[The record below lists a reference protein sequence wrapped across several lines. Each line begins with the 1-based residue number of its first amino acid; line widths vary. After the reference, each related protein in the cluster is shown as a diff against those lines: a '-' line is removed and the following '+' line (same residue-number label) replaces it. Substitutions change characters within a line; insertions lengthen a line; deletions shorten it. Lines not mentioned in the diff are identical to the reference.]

1 MDAKDFI
8 FNGQSLSDYG
18 FIIGSFGD
26 DGTVTPGGISYTMTN
41 VPSNDRKYISSM
53 KYDSTIEFTFSIV
66 KYDCNV
72 NHIEPVDRYEDSA
85 IHKWLEREGFHSLSF
100 CQDDYENI
108 HYNAYISISPKIIA
122 GRTYGYDLQV
132 TTDNVYA
139 YDFECE
145 YDFNVEADIEY
156 SIITSSDKCG
166 YIYPKIVI
174 TPFENGEL
182 IFNIKEDT
190 NQSPTK
196 FKNVKSGQV
205 ITMDCELQII
215 EGIDI
220 DNFNWL
226 FPRLLQDYD
235 DTYNTFT
242 TSLPCNVK
250 ISYVPRK
257 KVMF

>member
-85 IHKWLEREGFHSLSF
+85 MHKWLEREGFHSLSF

-122 GRTYGYDLQV
+122 GRTYGYKLV
-132 TTDNVYA
+132 ATTDNVYA
-139 YDFECE
+139 YDFKCE
-145 YDFNVEADIEY
+145 YEFDINANEEY
-156 SIITSSDKCG
+156 ILFTSSDKCG
-166 YIYPKIVI
+166 YIYPKIEI
-174 TPFENGEL
+174 TPLESGNL
-182 IFNIKEDT
+182 SLTIKED
-190 NQSPTK
+190 NEQNSSV
-196 FKNVKSGQV
+196 FNNVTEN
-205 ITMDCELQII
+205 ITIKLDSEL
-215 EGIDI
+215 GIVENIDT
-220 DNFNWL
+220 DNFNWK
-226 FPRLLQDYD
+226 FPRLIQGYE
-235 DTYNTFT
+235 DTINTIIT
-242 TSLPCNVK
+242 TLPCHIKVNY
-250 ISYVPRK
+250 IPRR
-257 KVMF
+257 KVVM